1 MNSCFSFPFLSTL
14 FEAAHP
20 CVTLQRFLDM
30 FSESIENCK
39 LFLFCSDLRVVL
51 IWVFYVESVSNVSR
65 HIYFLPHQT
74 TSWGW
79 SSSWVMVTVGHAVSL
94 HLLTQG
100 VLEASVN
107 PKLEVT
113 CPYYFGATKDQC
125 QDLPWP
131 HRALCHLIWL
141 MSVLQS

>member
-1 MNSCFSFPFLSTL
+1 
-14 FEAAHP
+14 
-20 CVTLQRFLDM
+20 
-30 FSESIENCK
+30 
-39 LFLFCSDLRVVL
+39 
-51 IWVFYVESVSNVSR
+51 
-65 HIYFLPHQT
+65 
-74 TSWGW
+74 
-79 SSSWVMVTVGHAVSL
+79 MVTVGHAGQTQVKAAVSL

-131 HRALCHLIWL
+131 HRALCHSI
-141 MSVLQS
+141 